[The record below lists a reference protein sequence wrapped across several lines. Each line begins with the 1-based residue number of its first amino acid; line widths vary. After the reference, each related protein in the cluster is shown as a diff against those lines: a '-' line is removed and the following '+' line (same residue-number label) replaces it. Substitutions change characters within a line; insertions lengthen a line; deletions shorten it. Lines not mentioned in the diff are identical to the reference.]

1 MPGVNGVAID
11 MAAQK
16 VTVSVDPS
24 VDPTTVK
31 DTVAKTGKATE
42 FWQ

>member
-24 VDPTTVK
+24 VDPNAVK